1 MATRRSSSST
11 TTPAKKTTPAPARK
25 TAPVKLTRP
34 AGPGKAAAPAKSA
47 PARKG
52 RAPAAPA
59 RDGEEHHRHE
69 RVVSIA
75 ATQHVVRS
83 KTDGTI
89 VARICVQSEHVLY
102 GARDS
107 KMWRRVTL
115 GDFAA
120 FMERAGE
127 LVKNWDGGN

>member
-1 MATRRSSSST
+1 MGSRPS
-11 TTPAKKTTPAPARK
+11 ARPE
-25 TAPVKLTRP
+25 A
-34 AGPGKAAAPAKSA
+34 
-47 PARKG
+47 
-52 RAPAAPA
+52 
-59 RDGEEHHRHE
+59 DEEHHRHE
-69 RVVSIA
+69 RSVSIA

-83 KTDGTI
+83 KNDGTI
-89 VARICVQSEHVLY
+89 IARICVQSEHVLY

-107 KMWRRVTL
+107 KMWRRVSL